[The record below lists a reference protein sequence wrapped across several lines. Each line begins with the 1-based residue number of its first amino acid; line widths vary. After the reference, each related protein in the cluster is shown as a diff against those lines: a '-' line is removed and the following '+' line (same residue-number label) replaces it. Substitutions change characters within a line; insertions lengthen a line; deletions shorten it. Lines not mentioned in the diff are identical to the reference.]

1 MLSDFIKALRSSNVT
16 VSTAESIDAN
26 KVLATVGIENK
37 LLLKHALSM
46 ALAKGIDDKKSFS
59 ECFDLFFDQNMRL
72 DETKDHD
79 HQLSVESEDEHTK
92 AADVLN
98 SLEGETLLSI
108 LESDDQIALQQ
119 LLAAAVQDVQL
130 QNIRIFT
137 QRGVY
142 MRRIL
147 EKIGIDTVDERLYTP
162 TDNDDAEKSD
172 FDTLKNL
179 KASLIEDVANIVD
192 KNLLLYTANGAN
204 NLRQEILQKTPLA
217 RIEVRDFKVMKQLV
231 SKLAKKL
238 TSIHSRRRRKAKRG
252 YLDVRQTIR
261 KNIQYD
267 GIMFDTIWKRVQ
279 IDRPKVIAICDVSG
293 SVSQV
298 ARFLLLFLYSVS
310 EIIPKVRSFAFSN
323 VLGEVTE
330 LFENNS
336 AEVALA
342 ETIKK
347 WGSGSTDY
355 GGALSEL
362 ERVVG
367 HEIDHRTTVLI
378 LGDARSNYGDP
389 GHLALRRIHNRA
401 KKVIWLN
408 PEPRSFWD
416 TGDSEM
422 QKLGACC
429 DRVEPCRTLN
439 HLERIISD
447 IARTAA

>member
-79 HQLSVESEDEHTK
+79 RQLSVESEDEHTK

-172 FDTLKNL
+172 FETLKNL

-342 ETIKK
+342 ETIRK